1 MLAAVSFIAKQL
13 PGFLEVRIGGVV
25 LLLLQMLVMVLLV
38 SFRHASHHT
47 MIIAAFHQCGCL
59 PSTAGW

>member
-1 MLAAVSFIAKQL
+1 MLASISFIAKQL

-25 LLLLQMLVMVLLV
+25 LLLQMLFMVLLV
-38 SFRHASHHT
+38 SFRHASHHA

-59 PSTAGW
+59 PSTAGC